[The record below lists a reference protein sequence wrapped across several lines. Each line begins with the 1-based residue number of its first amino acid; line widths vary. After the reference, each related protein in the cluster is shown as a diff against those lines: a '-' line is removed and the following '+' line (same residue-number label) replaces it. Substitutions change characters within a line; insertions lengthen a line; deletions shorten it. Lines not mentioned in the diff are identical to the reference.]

1 MVLTIVGVG
10 ALTWWDTGME
20 RSRRRIL
27 RRVLI
32 VLLALAVGLPA
43 AGWIAWQVVNRTN
56 GEIVTSGETRR
67 YLLHVPDSL
76 GTGEPVPLV
85 VDLHGFAQW
94 PANQRDI
101 SNWDELADEEG
112 FIVVHPEG
120 TGFPLRWASHSPDE
134 PQTARDVQFIAD
146 LIDHLSEA
154 YPIDQD
160 RIHVAGISNGGGMA
174 FVLSCEL
181 SARVASIGTVAG
193 LFTYPWEACDRTRPV
208 PLIAFHGLAD
218 EIVPFR
224 GGPLDGPGGAAPDVA
239 TWMTDLAGR
248 NGCAEVAALPSEGVL
263 GGTRWSGCD
272 AGADVV
278 LHTIADGGHTW
289 PGGDPLPE
297 FIAGYTS
304 PAIDATATMWEFF
317 EEHPR

>member
-1 MVLTIVGVG
+1 MV
-10 ALTWWDTGME
+10 E
-20 RSRRRIL
+20 RARPRRRAL
-27 RRVLI
+27 KWVLALI
-32 VLLALAVGLPA
+32 VALAVLVPA
-43 AGWIAWQVVNRTN
+43 AGWVTFQVVNRTN
-56 GEIVTSGETRR
+56 GEILTSGETRR
-67 YLLHVPDSL
+67 YLLHVPDTL
-76 GTGEPVPLV
+76 EPGEPVPLV

-134 PQTARDVQFIAD
+134 PQTARDVTFIAD
-146 LIDHLSEA
+146 LVDHLSEA
-154 YPIDQD
+154 YPIDPD

-174 FVLSCEL
+174 FVLSCQL
-181 SARVASIGTVAG
+181 SDRVASIGTVAG
-193 LFTYPWEACDRTRPV
+193 LFTYPWEACQRTRPV

-218 EIVPFR
+218 EIVPFA
-224 GGPLDGPGGAAPDVA
+224 GGPLDRGEAPDVA
-239 TWMTDLAGR
+239 AWMEDLAAR
-248 NGCAEVAALPSEGVL
+248 NGCLEASALPSDGVL

-304 PAIDATATMWEFF
+304 PAIDATATMWAFF
-317 EEHPR
+317 EEHPLPR

>member
-1 MVLTIVGVG
+1 M
-10 ALTWWDTGME
+10 AE
-20 RSRRRIL
+20 RARPRQ
-27 RRVLI
+27 RVLRW
-32 VLLALAVGLPA
+32 VLIALVALIVGLPA
-43 AGWIAWQVVNRTN
+43 IGWAAFQVANRTN
-56 GEIVTSGETRR
+56 GEILTSGETRR
-67 YLLHVPDSL
+67 YLLHVPESIVP
-76 GTGEPVPLV
+76 GEPVPLV

-101 SNWDELADEEG
+101 SNWDDLADEEG

-120 TGFPLRWASHSPDE
+120 TGFPLRWASHSPDA
-134 PQTARDVQFIAD
+134 PQTDRDVTFIAD
-146 LIDHLSEA
+146 LIDHLSGEYA
-154 YPIDQD
+154 VDPD

-181 SARVASIGTVAG
+181 PGIASIGTVAG
-193 LFTYPWEACDRTRPV
+193 LFTYPWESCDRTRPV

-218 EIVPFR
+218 EIVPFG
-224 GGPLDGPGGAAPDVA
+224 GGPLDSSEDEAPDVA
-239 TWMTDLAGR
+239 SWMADLAAR
-248 NGCAEVAALPSEGVL
+248 NGCTEQTALPAEGVL
-263 GGTRWSGCD
+263 GGTRWSRCD

-289 PGGDPLPE
+289 PGGDPLPA

-317 EEHPR
+317 EDHPLPR